1 MTDQIASITL
11 RADVS
16 DLKTASN
23 ELDKLGQAAA
33 GAVDKADDL
42 NSVFR
47 AGAESAKHGSE
58 GLKEQQNALKG
69 LLENID
75 PVTKALNRLD
85 EQQESLRKFQ
95 AKGFLDTD
103 TFQAYNKIL
112 DDTRLKL
119 TDTGEAAAKAQ
130 AELAATQAAE
140 KQSAALKN
148 LLGSIDPTIRAF
160 NSLDEQHAQL
170 VAHFEPGRINGAQ
183 FEHFSVCLAWLTCC
197 QRHYPDRKQRRVV
210 PVYLSASTVQRCVRC
225 LLSSPILLLNWLVVS
240 RRS

>member
-47 AGAESAKHGSE
+47 AGAESAKQGSE
-58 GLKEQQNALKG
+58 GLKDQQNALKG

-95 AKGFLDTD
+95 AKGFLDTE

-119 TDTGEAAAKAQ
+119 TDTGEAAARAQ
-130 AELAATQAAE
+130 AELAATG
-140 KQSAALKN
+140 N
-148 LLGSIDPTIRAF
+148 
-160 NSLDEQHAQL
+160 H
-170 VAHFEPGRINGAQ
+170 
-183 FEHFSVCLAWLTCC
+183 
-197 QRHYPDRKQRRVV
+197 
-210 PVYLSASTVQRCVRC
+210 
-225 LLSSPILLLNWLVVS
+225 
-240 RRS
+240 

>member
-23 ELDKLGQAAA
+23 ELDRLGEAAA

-47 AGAESAKHGSE
+47 AGAESAKQGSE
-58 GLKEQQNALKG
+58 GIKEQQNALKG

-95 AKGFLDTD
+95 AKGFLDTE

-119 TDTGEAAAKAQ
+119 TDTGEAAARAQ
-130 AELAATQAAE
+130 AELAAKPAISSESEAIAIRATIIVVIGPESDRTILA
-140 KQSAALKN
+140 
-148 LLGSIDPTIRAF
+148 SIDNPT
-160 NSLDEQHAQL
+160 
-170 VAHFEPGRINGAQ
+170 
-183 FEHFSVCLAWLTCC
+183 
-197 QRHYPDRKQRRVV
+197 
-210 PVYLSASTVQRCVRC
+210 
-225 LLSSPILLLNWLVVS
+225 
-240 RRS
+240 

>member
-47 AGAESAKHGSE
+47 AGAESAKQGSE
-58 GLKEQQNALKG
+58 GIKEQQNALKG

-95 AKGFLDTD
+95 AKVSWIPRPF
-103 TFQAYNKIL
+103 
-112 DDTRLKL
+112 RLTTKSWM
-119 TDTGEAAAKAQ
+119 T
-130 AELAATQAAE
+130 
-140 KQSAALKN
+140 
-148 LLGSIDPTIRAF
+148 
-160 NSLDEQHAQL
+160 
-170 VAHFEPGRINGAQ
+170 
-183 FEHFSVCLAWLTCC
+183 
-197 QRHYPDRKQRRVV
+197 
-210 PVYLSASTVQRCVRC
+210 PV
-225 LLSSPILLLNWLVVS
+225 SS
-240 RRS
+240 

>member
-47 AGAESAKHGSE
+47 AGAESAKQGSE
-58 GLKEQQNALKG
+58 GIKEQQNALKG

-95 AKGFLDTD
+95 AKGFLDTE

-119 TDTGEAAAKAQ
+119 TDTGEAAARAQ

-148 LLGSIDPTIRAF
+148 LLGSMTRQSVRSTRWMNNTRSWWRTSNQAA
-160 NSLDEQHAQL
+160 STARSSSTST
-170 VAHFEPGRINGAQ
+170 ASSTRRG
-183 FEHFSVCLAWLTCC
+183 SVCLAWLTCC
-197 QRHYPDRKQRRVV
+197 QRRYPGRK
-210 PVYLSASTVQRCVRC
+210 
-225 LLSSPILLLNWLVVS
+225 LLPGGLVS
-240 RRS
+240 L